1 MVTISRGNVTNRYY
15 LFGGRDESSA
25 SLIQGMTLG
34 GVMLDEVA
42 LMPRSFVEQAVARCS
57 LENSKYF
64 FNCKSGASLSLVLYG
79 MDEKKPKKKMF
90 CISIS
95 LWTTIPL
102 CPKALKKKI

>member
-64 FNCKSGASLSLVLYG
+64 FNCNPEHPYHWFYMEWIKKAKEKNVLYIQTLSNNWR
-79 MDEKKPKKKMF
+79 K
-90 CISIS
+90 
-95 LWTTIPL
+95 
-102 CPKALKKKI
+102 